1 MKHDN
6 LSDSQQNDPIYDYSS
21 TDDDLHSKDSAGNS
35 SFSSSGPSEIEVI
48 KELIEPESTAG
59 STSNGQGFGSLP
71 EDVKKPTEIILIG
84 TAHVSEKS
92 VREVNAAIEREKPD
106 IVAVELC
113 RSRYEA
119 IKGNVKNS
127 DIPVKELLKEGKV
140 YFYLVHML
148 LAHIQKKFADQMGV
162 QPGAE
167 MISAIK
173 AAEASGAQ
181 ILLIDRDVQITL
193 QRFWS
198 KMGFVEK
205 LKMLAGLVAAVL
217 GIGGTKDID
226 MDTITNKDVVSML
239 VEEFRE
245 SSPNAVRVL
254 IDERDAYMA
263 NNLIRAA
270 SSGNRKIV
278 AVIGAG
284 HRAGI
289 QRYLENPKTI
299 PRINYAAEAPKKR
312 FNILKLFGAAI
323 VALALGTFALLIL
336 SGVPLET
343 LAIAF
348 AWWFIING
356 VLSAAGAIIA
366 RGHPY
371 SVLTAFSVA
380 WLTSLNPM
388 IAAGWFAGL
397 TEAKYRKPTTD
408 DFKEL
413 VEIETTGDMMKNN
426 LFRVVMVA
434 ALANL
439 GSVVGTFLGVYVM
452 LEVTGINPKEVI
464 QTGISAGLMSLGMG

>member
-1 MKHDN
+1 
-6 LSDSQQNDPIYDYSS
+6 
-21 TDDDLHSKDSAGNS
+21 
-35 SFSSSGPSEIEVI
+35 
-48 KELIEPESTAG
+48 
-59 STSNGQGFGSLP
+59 
-71 EDVKKPTEIILIG
+71 
-84 TAHVSEKS
+84 
-92 VREVNAAIEREKPD
+92 
-106 IVAVELC
+106 
-113 RSRYEA
+113 
-119 IKGNVKNS
+119 
-127 DIPVKELLKEGKV
+127 
-140 YFYLVHML
+140 
-148 LAHIQKKFADQMGV
+148 
-162 QPGAE
+162 
-167 MISAIK
+167 
-173 AAEASGAQ
+173 
-181 ILLIDRDVQITL
+181 
-193 QRFWS
+193 
-198 KMGFVEK
+198 
-205 LKMLAGLVAAVL
+205 
-217 GIGGTKDID
+217 
-226 MDTITNKDVVSML
+226 ML

-270 SSGNRKIV
+270 ASGNRKIV

-299 PRINYAAEAPKKR
+299 PMIDYAVEAPKKR

-323 VALALGTFALLIL
+323 VALALGTFGLLIL

-356 VLSAAGAIIA
+356 VLSAAGAVIA

-397 TEAKYRKPTTD
+397 TEARYRKPTTD

-439 GSVVGTFLGVYVM
+439 GSVIGTFLGVYVM

-464 QTGISAGLMSLGMG
+464 QTGISAGLMALGMG

>member
-6 LSDSQQNDPIYDYSS
+6 LNDSQENVSAYDYTS
-21 TDDDLHSKDSAGNS
+21 TGGNLYLEGNAGNPT
-35 SFSSSGPSEIEVI
+35 FSSSGPTEIEVV
-48 KELIEPESTAG
+48 KELIETEESISGPG
-59 STSNGQGFGSLP
+59 S
-71 EDVKKPTEIILIG
+71 EDTKKPSEIILVG

-92 VREVNAAIEREKPD
+92 VREVNATIEREKPD

-113 RSRYEA
+113 RPRYEA

-127 DIPVKELLKEGKV
+127 DIPIKELLKEGKV

-148 LAHIQKKFADQMGV
+148 LAHIQKKFADQMGI

-167 MISAIK
+167 MISAIE

-181 ILLIDRDVQITL
+181 VLLIDRDVQITL

-198 KMGFVEK
+198 KMGFIEK
-205 LKMLAGLVAAVL
+205 LKMLGGLIAAVL
-217 GIGGTKDID
+217 GIGGTQDID
-226 MDTITNKDVVSML
+226 METITNQDMVSML

-245 SSPNAVRVL
+245 SSPNAVKVL

-263 NNLIRAA
+263 NNLVKAA
-270 SSGNRKIV
+270 AGGNKKIV

-289 QRYLENPKTI
+289 QHYLENPKTI
-299 PRINYAAEAPKKR
+299 PQGNYAVEAPKKR
-312 FNILKLFGAAI
+312 FSIMKLFGAAV
-323 VALALGTFALLIL
+323 VAIALGTFALLIL
-336 SGVPLET
+336 SGVPLEK

-356 VLSAAGAIIA
+356 VLSAAGAMLA

-388 IAAGWFAGL
+388 MAAGWFAGL
-397 TEAKYRKPTTD
+397 TEAKYRSPTTD

-413 VEIETTGDMMKNN
+413 VEIETTSDMMNNN
-426 LFRVVMVA
+426 LFRVVLVA

-439 GSVVGTFLGVYVM
+439 GSMIGTFLGVYVM
-452 LEVTGINPKEVI
+452 LEVTGIDPQELIRN
-464 QTGISAGLMSLGMG
+464 GISAGLVALGMG

>member
-1 MKHDN
+1 LKNDN
-6 LSDSQQNDPIYDYSS
+6 LSDSQENVSTYNYNTSGGNLYSE
-21 TDDDLHSKDSAGNS
+21 KDSGES
-35 SFSSSGPSEIEVI
+35 SFSSSGPTEIEVI
-48 KELIEPESTAG
+48 KEFIEPEEAISG
-59 STSNGQGFGSLP
+59 SDS
-71 EDVKKPTEIILIG
+71 EDIKKPTEIILVG

-92 VREVNAAIEREKPD
+92 VREVNAAIDREKPD

-113 RSRYEA
+113 RPRFES

-127 DIPVKELLKEGKV
+127 DIPIKELLKEGKV
-140 YFYLVHML
+140 YYYLVHML
-148 LAHIQKKFADQMGV
+148 LAHIQKKFADDMGV

-167 MISAIK
+167 MISAIE

-181 ILLIDRDVQITL
+181 ILLIDREVQITL

-198 KMGFVEK
+198 KMGFIEK
-205 LKMLAGLVAAVL
+205 LKMLAGLIAAVL

-226 MDTITNKDVVSML
+226 IENITNQDMVTML
-239 VEEFRE
+239 VDEFRE
-245 SSPNAVRVL
+245 SSPNAVKVL

-270 SSGNRKIV
+270 ASGNKKIV
-278 AVIGAG
+278 AVVGAG

-289 QRYLENPKTI
+289 QRYLENPKSI
-299 PRINYAAEAPKKR
+299 PTANYAVEAKKKR
-312 FNILKLFGAAI
+312 FSIMKLFGVAVVAI
-323 VALALGTFALLIL
+323 ALGTFALLIL
-336 SGVPLET
+336 SGVSLES

-348 AWWFIING
+348 AWWFVING
-356 VLSAAGAIIA
+356 VLSAAGAVLA

-388 IAAGWFAGL
+388 MAAGWFAGL
-397 TEAKYRKPTTD
+397 VEAKYRKPTTD

-413 VEIETTGDMMKNN
+413 VEIETTEDMMQNN
-426 LFRVVMVA
+426 LFRVVLVA

-439 GSVVGTFLGVYVM
+439 GSIIGTIVGIPVVLR
-452 LEVTGINPKEVI
+452 VTGINPVVEIGIVI
-464 QTGISAGLMSLGMG
+464 NTVWSMVLTALGMG

>member
-1 MKHDN
+1 MKDDN
-6 LSDSQQNDPIYDYSS
+6 LTDSRENTSDYSYTS
-21 TDDDLHSKDSAGNS
+21 TNGDMYSEDYPEGS
-35 SFSSSGPSEIEVI
+35 SFSSSGPSEIQVVKEVI
-48 KELIEPESTAG
+48 RDDSPE
-59 STSNGQGFGSLP
+59 
-71 EDVKKPTEIILIG
+71 KPVSEGESENTDKPSEIILVG

-92 VREVNAAIEREKPD
+92 VMEVNAAIERENPD

-119 IKGNVKNS
+119 IKGNVKNA

-148 LAHIQKKFADQMGV
+148 LAHIQKKFADEMGV

-167 MISAIK
+167 MISAIE
-173 AAEASGAQ
+173 AAEANGAQ
-181 ILLIDRDVQITL
+181 VLLIDRDVQVTL

-198 KMGFVEK
+198 KMGFIEK
-205 LKMLAGLVAAVL
+205 LKMLGGLIGAVL
-217 GIGGTKDID
+217 GIGGTQDID
-226 MDTITNKDVVSML
+226 MDNITNQDMVSML
-239 VEEFRE
+239 VEEFRDT
-245 SSPNAVRVL
+245 SPNAVKVL
-254 IDERDAYMA
+254 IDERDAYMS
-263 NNLIRAA
+263 NNLVKAA
-270 SSGNRKIV
+270 MGGNKKIV
-278 AVIGAG
+278 AVVGAG

-299 PRINYAAEAPKKR
+299 PRINYGVEAPKKK
-312 FNILKLFGAAI
+312 FGIMKLFGVLV

-343 LAIAF
+343 LALAF

-356 VLSAAGAIIA
+356 VLSAIGTILA

-388 IAAGWFAGL
+388 MAAGWFAGL
-397 TEAKYRKPTTD
+397 MEAKYRPPTTD
-408 DFKEL
+408 NFKEL
-413 VEIETTGDMMKNN
+413 VEIETTEDMMNNN

-439 GSVVGTFLGVYVM
+439 GSMIGTFLGVYVM
-452 LEVTGINPKEVI
+452 VQITDINPQELIVNAF
-464 QTGISAGLMSLGMG
+464 SAGLTALGLS

>member
-6 LSDSQQNDPIYDYSS
+6 LSDSQENVSTYDYNS
-21 TDDDLHSKDSAGNS
+21 TSNGVYSEDTPGGS
-35 SFSSSGPSEIEVI
+35 SFSSSGPTEIQVI
-48 KELIEPESTAG
+48 KEFIEPQKARS
-59 STSNGQGFGSLP
+59 QGDS
-71 EDVKKPTEIILIG
+71 EETDRPTEIILVG

-92 VREVNAAIEREKPD
+92 VKEVNETIEREKPD

-113 RSRYEA
+113 RSRYES
-119 IKGNVKNS
+119 IKGKVKNS
-127 DIPVKELLKEGKV
+127 DIPVRELLKEGKV

-167 MISAIK
+167 MISAIE
-173 AAEASGAQ
+173 AAEANGAQ
-181 ILLIDRDVQITL
+181 ILLIDRDVQVTL

-198 KMGFVEK
+198 KMGFIEK
-205 LKMLAGLVAAVL
+205 LKMLGGLIAAVL
-217 GIGGTKDID
+217 GIGGTQDID
-226 MDTITNKDVVSML
+226 MDNITNQDMVSML
-239 VEEFRE
+239 VEEFRDT
-245 SSPNAVRVL
+245 SPNAVKVL

-263 NNLIRAA
+263 NNLVRAA
-270 SSGNRKIV
+270 SGGNKKIV
-278 AVIGAG
+278 AVVGAG
-284 HRAGI
+284 HRSGI

-299 PRINYAAEAPKKR
+299 PGINYGVEAKKKG
-312 FNILKLFGAAI
+312 FNIMKVFGIVVVAI
-323 VALALGTFALLIL
+323 ALGTFALLIL

-348 AWWFIING
+348 GWWFIING
-356 VLSAAGAIIA
+356 VLSAAGAVIA

-371 SVLTAFSVA
+371 SILTAFSVA

-388 IAAGWFAGL
+388 MAAGWFAGL
-397 TEAKYRKPTTD
+397 TEAKYRSPTTD

-413 VEIETTGDMMKNN
+413 VEIETTDDMMKNN

-439 GSVVGTFLGVYVM
+439 GSIIGTFLGVYVM
-452 LEVTGINPKEVI
+452 LEVTGIDPQEMIRNGV
-464 QTGISAGLMSLGMG
+464 SAGLAALGMG

>member
-6 LSDSQQNDPIYDYSS
+6 LSNTQENISDYNYTSTGGDLYSEDNPKSS
-21 TDDDLHSKDSAGNS
+21 L
-35 SFSSSGPSEIEVI
+35 FSSSGPSEIHVI
-48 KELIEPESTAG
+48 KELI
-59 STSNGQGFGSLP
+59 SNGSS
-71 EDVKKPTEIILIG
+71 KKPGFADETENENKPSEIILVG

-92 VREVNAAIEREKPD
+92 VREVNATIEREQPD

-119 IKGNVKNS
+119 IKGKVKNS

-148 LAHIQKKFADQMGV
+148 LAHIQKKFADKMGV

-167 MISAIK
+167 MINAIE
-173 AAEASGAQ
+173 AAEANDAQ
-181 ILLIDRDVQITL
+181 VLLIDRDVQVTL

-198 KMGFVEK
+198 KMGFIEK
-205 LKMLAGLVAAVL
+205 LKMLGGLVAAVL
-217 GIGGTKDID
+217 GIGGTQDID
-226 MDTITNKDVVSML
+226 MDTITNQDIVSML

-245 SSPNAVRVL
+245 TSPNAVKVL

-263 NNLIRAA
+263 NNLVRAA
-270 SSGNRKIV
+270 AGGNKKIV
-278 AVIGAG
+278 AVVGAG

-299 PRINYAAEAPKKR
+299 PRVNYGVEAPKKR
-312 FNILKLFGAAI
+312 FNIVKLFGIAV

-336 SGVPLET
+336 SGVSLES
-343 LAIAF
+343 LAVAF

-388 IAAGWFAGL
+388 MAAGWFAGL
-397 TEAKYRKPTTD
+397 TEAKYRSPTTD

-413 VEIETTGDMMKNN
+413 VEIETTSDMMQNN

-439 GSVVGTFLGVYVM
+439 GSIIGTFIGIHVM
-452 LEVTGINPKEVI
+452 LEVTGANPQVI
-464 QTGISAGLMSLGMG
+464 IQNGLDTLLTALGLG